1 MRTAFANFQLVIVVA
16 AAAFFFVIIFVT
28 AITDTSEFRAA
39 IGAFNMIEVCVF
51 VDADGIAATGAFHFN
66 EIVVAIAAI
75 AIVIVAITAV
85 AIVFTVEFFFEH
97 TEVFVDFFDVG
108 IEVFSVFLEG
118 CNFLCEVSKNVEDRV
133 NDLIIHVQAFGK
145 TFDVSNFFRNVHICI
160 HPFIDRAKLENISS

>member
-1 MRTAFANFQLVIVVA
+1 MVA

-28 AITDTSEFRAA
+28 AIADASEFRAA
-39 IGAFNMIEVCVF
+39 IGAFNMIEICVF

-97 TEVFVDFFDVG
+97 TEVFVDFFDVITEG
-108 IEVFSVFLEG
+108 INVFLNG
-118 CNFLCEVSKNVEDRV
+118 RKFFCDIGKNVEDRIDNFIV
-133 NDLIIHVQAFGK
+133 YVKTFSK
-145 TFDVSNFFRNVHICI
+145 TFDVCNFFRNVQLYSS
-160 HPFIDRAKLENISS
+160 FLYRSRNRNNFQFLKISDH